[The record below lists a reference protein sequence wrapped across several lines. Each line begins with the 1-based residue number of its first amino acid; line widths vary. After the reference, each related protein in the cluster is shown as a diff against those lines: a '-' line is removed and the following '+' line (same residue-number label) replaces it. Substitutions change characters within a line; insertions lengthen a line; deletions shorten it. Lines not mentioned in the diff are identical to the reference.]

1 MLFAL
6 YLKYDRATL
15 TTTDTDR
22 SKRCRAVDQLIRV
35 LSALQGDAQLV
46 PDEIETLRMLSGEP
60 CQLLNFMYIWI
71 SCA

>member
-1 MLFAL
+1 
-6 YLKYDRATL
+6 
-15 TTTDTDR
+15 
-22 SKRCRAVDQLIRV
+22 
-35 LSALQGDAQLV
+35 LQGDAQLV